1 MKIAILDDFYSRA
14 NQYADWDTADFAT
27 FDFFEH
33 HIDDEASLI
42 NALQGYDAV
51 GLMRER
57 TPFTGAIIKA
67 LPNLKLIVTSGKQ
80 NAAIDVASANA
91 QGVTVCG
98 TPSPGHATAELAF
111 LLVMALGR
119 QLIPLVNGLQQDNLW
134 QPVMGSDLRGKTLGI
149 LGLGRLG
156 SQVAALGKAIGM
168 HVIAWSTNLTPET
181 CEDQGVQY
189 VTKTELFERSDFIS
203 VHLRLSDR
211 SKHLI
216 GAPELQALGPRGY
229 LVNTSRAEI
238 IEPNALLAALN
249 DGVIA
254 GLATDVLVTEPADR
268 QDPIVSHPRTLVT
281 PHIGYCTEETFQVFY
296 SEMLNA
302 FKAFHAGAPIN
313 VIEAK
318 A

>member
-14 NQYADWDTADFAT
+14 SQYAAWDSAEFAH

-33 HIDDEASLI
+33 HIEDQATLI
-42 NALQGYDAV
+42 EALQSYDAV

-57 TPFTGAIIKA
+57 TPFNAEMIKA

-80 NAAIDVASANA
+80 NAAIDVAAASAR
-91 QGVTVCG
+91 GIIVCG

-111 LLVMALGR
+111 LLVMALCR
-119 QLIPLVNGLQQDNLW
+119 KLIPLVNGLEQGNQW
-134 QPVMGSDLRGKTLGI
+134 QPVMGGDLRGKTLGI

-168 HVIAWSTNLTPET
+168 DVIAWSTNLESEV
-181 CEDQGVQY
+181 CAAQGVQY
-189 VTKTELFERSDFIS
+189 VTKAELFERSDFVSI
-203 VHLRLSDR
+203 HLRLSDR

-254 GLATDVLVTEPADR
+254 GLATDVLDTEPADR